1 MIPDSHFHL
10 PSNFSKEGFV
20 KELQKQHYT
29 GEVSTCFPHLWDS
42 EIAILK
48 NSLHFSHSIGIHPEI
63 VSQVSEKDLTLLK
76 KFLLE
81 NPELSVGECGL
92 DKRFENY
99 NPKGKQEF
107 VFRKQVQ
114 FAKELN
120 RKIVIHYVGDFYRVL
135 NILKEELPKDHP
147 IYIHRY
153 SSNEQATQEALYF
166 KNILFGN
173 PKNIKNMPLE
183 KICYESDADDKFYHK
198 SKTIYESVEQM
209 IQIVKNEFSRIKRQ
223 VFI

>member
-10 PSNFSKEGFV
+10 PSNFSKEDFV
-20 KELQKQHYT
+20 KELQRRHYT
-29 GEVSTCFPHLWDS
+29 GEVSTCYPHLWNS

-48 NSLHFSHSIGIHPEI
+48 NALNFSHSIGIHPEI
-63 VSQVSEKDLTLLK
+63 TSQISEKDLTLLK
-76 KFLLE
+76 KLLLE

-99 NPKGKQEF
+99 KPKEKQEII
-107 VFRKQVQ
+107 FRKQVQ

-153 SSNEQATQEALYF
+153 SGDERATQEALYF
-166 KNILFGN
+166 KNIFFGN
-173 PKNIKNMPLE
+173 PKNTKKIPLE

-198 SKTIYESVEQM
+198 SNTIQESVEQM
-209 IQIVKNEFSRIKRQ
+209 IQVIENGFSRIKSQ
-223 VFI
+223 TSF